1 MTALCRLAPLLLVV
15 ALILPRSPAADLV
28 ASLSNHLVAITTGF
42 SGTDV
47 LLFGTSGGEGDVV
60 VVIRGPDVRQPVR
73 RKGRQVG
80 IWLNEREVSFD
91 GVPGFY
97 ALASNRPLDEFL
109 PNRVAARHQ
118 IGVEYLSLRPRG
130 QVSAAET
137 AEFRQALI
145 RNKQRLQLYAQAPSE
160 IAFLG
165 GTLFR
170 TDMYIPANAPVGA
183 YTVAVYLIRDGD
195 VASAEVTPLIV
206 SRVGL
211 EARIFEFAHRWPVAY
226 GLLAIVIAGMAGW
239 LANLAFREGRTS
251 GV

>member
-1 MTALCRLAPLLLVV
+1 MV
-15 ALILPRSPAADLV
+15 PRTTGADLV

-42 SGTDV
+42 AGTDV

-60 VVIRGPDVRQPVR
+60 VVISGPDTRQPVR
-73 RKGRQVG
+73 RKGRRMG
-80 IWLNEREVSFD
+80 IWLNDREVVFD

-97 ALASNRPLDEFL
+97 ALATNRPLEEFL

-118 IGVEYLSLRPRG
+118 IGLDFLSFRPRDRI
-130 QVSAAET
+130 QAAEA

-145 RNKQRLQLYAQAPSE
+145 RNKQRLQLYPQAPSP
-160 IAFLG
+160 ISFLG

-183 YTVAVYLIRDGD
+183 YNVAVYLVQDGD
-195 VASAEVTPLIV
+195 IAHAEVTPLIV

-211 EARIFEFAHRWPVAY
+211 EARIFEFAHRWPIAY